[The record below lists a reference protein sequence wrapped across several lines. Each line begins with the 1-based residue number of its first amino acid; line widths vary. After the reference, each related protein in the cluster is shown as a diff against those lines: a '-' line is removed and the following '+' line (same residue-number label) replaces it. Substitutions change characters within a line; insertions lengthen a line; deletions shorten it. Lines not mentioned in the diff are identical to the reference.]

1 MEVQIGKVCH
11 EGEHPSIDEDGGED
25 GDDGGVGGGVE
36 DDPEDDEQ
44 ALFDPQTDQQ
54 PFLPRFLDE
63 RTSDTEYPLKDYYH
77 PNVPHSFKGSGKHTG
92 VYQSFDHV

>member
-1 MEVQIGKVCH
+1 VKVQIGKVCH

-44 ALFDPQTDQQ
+44 ALFDPQT
-54 PFLPRFLDE
+54 
-63 RTSDTEYPLKDYYH
+63 
-77 PNVPHSFKGSGKHTG
+77 
-92 VYQSFDHV
+92 YQ

>member
-1 MEVQIGKVCH
+1 MVGV
-11 EGEHPSIDEDGGED
+11 DGGED
-25 GDDGGVGGGVE
+25 GDDRGAGGGVE

-63 RTSDTEYPLKDYYH
+63 RTSDTEYPLKDYHH
-77 PNVPHSFKGSGKHTG
+77 P
-92 VYQSFDHV
+92 QSTSLSQRMRQAHRRISIF